1 MIKRLFFYCAG
12 LLILAPGCA
21 QNNTPD
27 AQIEAME
34 QRLAAQFTFERS
46 DSLVNL
52 YQNTVKADRTQH
64 ARNLKYLTRAAEI
77 QLELRKNAAPGVR
90 WIIDALDHHAKDQD
104 LTEIIGLSA
113 RIWRHY
119 SYKSTITVNLG
130 VDDIDKLRDVLVKN
144 SPWIDSALIRLDR
157 QIMQNVATPDVAVS
171 EEFIEISEG
180 YAALLRDGDKKADL
194 LSKAAGLAKSIG
206 NFNKS
211 VQLYYQ
217 ISKDMPDHAK
227 ARTALFMQGF
237 IYENDLSDP
246 VRAKSIYEDFLKRYP
261 ADADYA
267 DDVEMSLKNLG
278 KSPEQLLKE
287 FEQKNE

>member
-1 MIKRLFFYCAG
+1 MFFYCAG
-12 LLILAPGCA
+12 LLLLAPGCA
-21 QNNTPD
+21 QPDSPD
-27 AQIEAME
+27 AQIEALE
-34 QRLAAQFTFERS
+34 QRLAAQFTFDRS
-46 DSLVNL
+46 DSLVSL
-52 YQNTVKADRTQH
+52 YQNIVKADRTQH

-90 WIIDALDHHAKDQD
+90 WIMDALDHHAKDQD

-113 RIWRHY
+113 RIWRNY
-119 SYKSTITVNLG
+119 TYKSTVTVNLG

-144 SPWIDSALIRLDR
+144 NHWIDSALIRLDR

-180 YAALLRDGDKKADL
+180 YASLLRDGDKKADL

-217 ISKDMPDHAK
+217 VSKDMPDHAK

-237 IYENDLSDP
+237 IYENDLADP

-287 FEQKNE
+287 FEQKNK